1 METLLCV
8 MVVTTLLL
16 FMRFFFFEV
25 ITTTQN
31 AQYDD
36 MAILP
41 RGLANIRIIES
52 KVNCVFIIK

>member
-1 METLLCV
+1 MCNGRYNII
-8 MVVTTLLL
+8 VVHKI
-16 FMRFFFFEV
+16 FFFFEV